1 MELSKKDIDFLV
13 SILKKYIDTSL
24 ATITNRGRIKVHHF
38 EEQYMRTVNG
48 GLPLDQSLFRTYLQT
63 CGKVNVWIDS
73 DKTGELPT
81 DGDQDVLYFLW
92 MDGSYVMYI
101 YTDMYVLIT
110 TTTQIDDL
118 NVSGA
123 TTYSSQKIVSL
134 IVTTCLGMSYSNQIS
149 GLQSTNAQ
157 GAIDELKFLI
167 DAIKQTGS
175 GRLGA
180 PLYLTDQ
187 DSDIEGYKKLSY
199 EPDANPKTLD
209 IPVTNEEVLVGTFL
223 FDDPID
229 VSFIGSGNW
238 ILSMFAKVSSSVGDS
253 RLRTQFF
260 FRKVSAAEGEEIE
273 EDLVSVSTREI
284 DNTNY
289 AIVPGESA
297 STTLITPPT
306 SRIGI
311 RLYASTTAASEKIVS
326 VQLGNGFPTYVTT
339 PLSIRHDQTRDK
351 NGNPNFLH
359 ITQAEK
365 NDFGIKA
372 YAYERVNVAPTIALK
387 LATQTAIIE
396 TLTNAN
402 TFAITLPTPRLNKV
416 NESIIT
422 FKIGSTVPNITLP
435 ANLKWYTDEIVLG
448 KNSTRTLVFEQ
459 KTFDGV
465 NFETWVSCDKNV

>member
-13 SILKKYIDTSL
+13 SIMKKYIDTSL

-73 DKTGELPT
+73 NKTGVLPT

-92 MDGSYVMYI
+92 VDGSYVMYI
-101 YTDMYVLIT
+101 YTDTYVLIT

-134 IVTTCLGMSYSNQIS
+134 IVTTCLGMSYSNLIS

-180 PLYLTDQ
+180 PLYLTDE

-199 EPDANPKTLD
+199 EPDANPKTLN
-209 IPVTNEEVLVGTFL
+209 IPVTNGEVLVGTFL

-238 ILSMFAKVSSSVGDS
+238 IISMFAKVNSSVGDS
-253 RLRTQFF
+253 RLRAEFF
-260 FRKVSAAEGEEIE
+260 YRKVSAAEGEEIE
-273 EDLVSVSTREI
+273 EFLASVVTREI
-284 DNTNY
+284 DNTIY

-297 STTLITPPT
+297 STTLIVPPT
-306 SRIGI
+306 SRLGAH
-311 RLYASTTAASEKIVS
+311 LYASTTSASEKIVS

-351 NGNPNFLH
+351 NGNPLFLH
-359 ITQAEK
+359 ATQAQQDRWTNNYTYKIEDTIVSTWSASTAYT
-365 NDFGIKA
+365 DFGYQSRIDIA
-372 YAYERVNVAPTIALK
+372 DLSESDFVNVVFGVNDAVSGNYAPAIEQYAGYILVFSKVNTTITIPTI
-387 LATQTAIIE
+387 E
-396 TLTNAN
+396 
-402 TFAITLPTPRLNKV
+402 IT
-416 NESIIT
+416 
-422 FKIGSTVPNITLP
+422 KIDL
-435 ANLKWYTDEIVLG
+435 
-448 KNSTRTLVFEQ
+448 
-459 KTFDGV
+459 
-465 NFETWVSCDKNV
+465 

>member
-38 EEQYMRTVNG
+38 EEQYMRTING

-73 DKTGELPT
+73 NKTGVLPT

-92 MDGSYVMYI
+92 VDGSYVMYI
-101 YTDMYVLIT
+101 YTDTYVLIT

-134 IVTTCLGMSYSNQIS
+134 IVTTCLGISYNNLIS

-180 PLYLTDQ
+180 PLYLTDE

-199 EPDANPKTLD
+199 EPDANPKTLN
-209 IPVTNEEVLVGTFL
+209 IPVTNGEVLVGTFL
-223 FDDPID
+223 FDDPVD

-238 ILSMFAKVSSSVGDS
+238 IISMFAKVSSSVGDS
-253 RLRTQFF
+253 RLRTEFF

-284 DNTNY
+284 DNTTY

-306 SRIGI
+306 SRVGI

-326 VQLGNGFPTYVTT
+326 VQLGNGFPTYVAT

-351 NGNPNFLH
+351 NSNPDFLH
-359 ITQAEK
+359 ATQSQHERWTNNYTYKIEDTSVSTWSASS
-365 NDFGIKA
+365 A
-372 YAYERVNVAPTIALK
+372 YAGYGYQAQINIPNLTESDIVSVVFAGVDVISGNYYPTIEQYDGYILV
-387 LATQTAIIE
+387 
-396 TLTNAN
+396 
-402 TFAITLPTPRLNKV
+402 FAKV
-416 NESIIT
+416 NTTIIIPT
-422 FKIGSTVPNITLP
+422 IEINKIDL
-435 ANLKWYTDEIVLG
+435 
-448 KNSTRTLVFEQ
+448 
-459 KTFDGV
+459 
-465 NFETWVSCDKNV
+465 